1 MVIWGGGGG
10 VPAQKFGLFVT
21 EGGRRPEMRQ
31 VLPVDFLHFA
41 EKTETAKE
49 WRSWDLCEARAPYVK
64 KPPSNTVAIGCFH
77 LHGQVAEVLEDHEAF
92 LFVREADRLC
102 MDFDSAIPGQGEARV
117 DDEAWD
123 WFHTHKFATCRLSVF
138 PSQFWRFMSD
148 SISNQEHY

>member
-1 MVIWGGGGG
+1 
-10 VPAQKFGLFVT
+10 
-21 EGGRRPEMRQ
+21 MRQ

-102 MDFDSAIPGQGEARV
+102 MDFDPAIPGQGEARV
-117 DDEAWD
+117 DDEA
-123 WFHTHKFATCRLSVF
+123 
-138 PSQFWRFMSD
+138 
-148 SISNQEHY
+148 

>member
-1 MVIWGGGGG
+1 MVIGGGGGG

-64 KPPSNTVAIGCFH
+64 KSPANTVGIACFH
-77 LHGQVAEVLEDHEAF
+77 LHDQVAEVLKDHQAF
-92 LFVREADRLC
+92 LFAREADRLC
-102 MDFDSAIPGQGEARV
+102 VDFDSAILGQGEAKA

-123 WFHTHKFATCRLSVF
+123 WFHMHKFATCRLNVF
-138 PSQFWRFMSD
+138 PSQFGRFMSD
-148 SISNQEHY
+148 SVSNHKHS